1 METSLVMSL
10 LLALSSYGWA
20 LVTEVINLNV
30 TLYDRELNHL

>member
-10 LLALSSYGWA
+10 LLALSSNGWA